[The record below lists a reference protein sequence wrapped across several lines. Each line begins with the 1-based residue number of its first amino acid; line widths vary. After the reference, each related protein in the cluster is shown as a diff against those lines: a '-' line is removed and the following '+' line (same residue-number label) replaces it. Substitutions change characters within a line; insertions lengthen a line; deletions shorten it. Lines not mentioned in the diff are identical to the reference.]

1 MACGYCGKNQAVK
14 TYEEIKNGKKQ
25 VEYYCL
31 DCYHRLFLY
40 TDEGAGE
47 LSLSSCPYCG
57 TSLAEVKKN
66 KLVGCAKCYKMMNGG
81 MLPMIKKMQ
90 GERTHRGKTPPLDGY
105 DMRAEGGAR
114 LMADDFRKQ
123 AVALAR
129 FERQCNELEVIIA
142 KLKAENNYEDAK
154 GYADKLSS
162 MRSKSTIEEEFVWRT
177 RPNLSKQS

>member
-40 TDEGAGE
+40 TDETEGE
-47 LSLSSCPYCG
+47 LSLSDCPYCG
-57 TSLAEVKKN
+57 TSLAEVKKS
-66 KLVGCAKCYKMMNGG
+66 KLVGCANCYKMMSGG

-90 GERTHRGKTPPLDGY
+90 GEKAHKGKTPPLEGY
-105 DMRAEGGAR
+105 DGSLEGACLATDG
-114 LMADDFRKQ
+114 FRKQ
-123 AVALAR
+123 AISLAR
-129 FERQCNELEVIIA
+129 FERQCNELEVIIS

-154 GYADKLSS
+154 GYADKLSL
-162 MRSKSTIEEEFVWRT
+162 MRSKSSIEEEFVWRT
-177 RPNLSKQS
+177 RPNLSKRS

>member
-1 MACGYCGKNQAVK
+1 MACGHCGKNQAVK

-40 TDEGAGE
+40 ADETEGDF
-47 LSLSSCPYCG
+47 SLSACPYCG
-57 TSLAEVKKN
+57 MTLAEVKKG
-66 KLVGCAKCYKMMNGG
+66 KLVGCANCYKMMSVGT
-81 MLPMIKKMQ
+81 LPMIKKMQ
-90 GERTHRGKTPPLDGY
+90 GEKAHRGKTPPLEGY
-105 DMRAEGGAR
+105 DVNVGGAQAT
-114 LMADDFRKQ
+114 ADGFRAQ

-162 MRSKSTIEEEFVWRT
+162 MRSKSSIEEEFVWRT
-177 RPNLSKQS
+177 RPNSSKRS

>member
-40 TDEGAGE
+40 VDESEGDSY
-47 LSLSSCPYCG
+47 LSACPYCG
-57 TSLAEVKKN
+57 MSIAEVKKG
-66 KLVGCAKCYKMMNGG
+66 KLVGCANCYKMMSGD
-81 MLPMIKKMQ
+81 MLPIIKKMQ
-90 GERTHRGKTPPLDGY
+90 GEKAHSGKTPPLEGY
-105 DMRAEGGAR
+105 DNTIDSGAR
-114 LMADDFRKQ
+114 FMADGFRAQ
-123 AVALAR
+123 AIALAR
-129 FERQCNELEVIIA
+129 FERQCNELEVIIS

-162 MRSKSTIEEEFVWRT
+162 MRSKSSIEEEFVWRT
-177 RPNLSKQS
+177 RPNLSRQS

>member
-14 TYEEIKNGKKQ
+14 TYEEIKNGQKQ

-40 TDEGAGE
+40 ADEAAGD
-47 LSLSSCPYCG
+47 LSLADCPYCG
-57 TSLAEVKKN
+57 TSLAEVKKS
-66 KLVGCAKCYKMMNGG
+66 KLVGCANCYKMMNGG
-81 MLPMIKKMQ
+81 MQPMIKKMQ
-90 GERTHRGKTPPLDGY
+90 GEKAHRGKTPPLNGY
-105 DMRAEGGAR
+105 DTNEDSGAR
-114 LMADDFRKQ
+114 LMADGFRAQ

-129 FERQCNELEVIIA
+129 FERQCNELEVIIS

-162 MRSKSTIEEEFVWRT
+162 MRSKSSIEEEFVWRT
-177 RPNLSKQS
+177 RPNSSKR